1 LAYITRSI
9 PLASVRRT
17 AVGLVGAF
25 LILALAGC
33 GGDEGSEQAT
43 TGSQN
48 DNKITIYSGRSEE
61 LVQPLF
67 DQFSAETS
75 TEVEV
80 RYGNTAQLAAQLL
93 EEGEKSPA
101 DVFFAQDAGALGAVT
116 KAGMFAPLPSS
127 ATDLIPEQYRANN
140 DAWVGVTA
148 RSRVLA
154 YNPDLV
160 AKADLPSSVYELA
173 EPQWKGKVG
182 VAPTNASFQA
192 FVTAIRVQ
200 DGDDKAREFLAGLKA
215 NEPAIRDGNAPIL
228 EEINDGKIAV
238 GLINHYYV
246 GELAKEKG
254 VSPDSLKAQLY
265 FFPDGDPGALVNVAG
280 VGVLKNAADDP
291 DAQAFVDYL
300 LDQKAQT
307 YFAEQTYEYPVVKGV
322 AGPRG
327 VPALDEL
334 EGPKI
339 DLNDLD
345 SLEQTITLIKE
356 SGLTP

>member
-1 LAYITRSI
+1 MF
-9 PLASVRRT
+9 SVRRIT
-17 AVGLVGAF
+17 VGLVGA
-25 LILALAGC
+25 LLTLGLAGC
-33 GGDEGSEQAT
+33 GGGEESNQA
-43 TGSQN
+43 GSQS
-48 DNKITIYSGRSEE
+48 DNKITIYSGRSEV
-61 LVQPLF
+61 LVQPVF
-67 DQFSAETS
+67 DQFSKDTGI
-75 TEVEV
+75 EVEG

-101 DVFFAQDAGALGAVT
+101 EVFFAQDAGALGAVT
-116 KAGMFAPLPSS
+116 KAGMFAPLPS
-127 ATDLIPEQYRANN
+127 ATTELVPEQYRANN
-140 DAWVGVTA
+140 DAWIGVTA

-160 AKADLPSSVYELA
+160 AKDDLPDSVYELT
-173 EPQWKGKVG
+173 EPEWKGKIG
-182 VAPTNASFQA
+182 VAPTNASFQT

-200 DGDDKAREFLAGLKA
+200 DGEDKAREFLAGLKA

-254 VSPDSLKAQLY
+254 VSPDALNAKLY

-280 VGVLKNAADDP
+280 VGVLKNAANDP
-291 DAQAFVDYL
+291 EAQAFVDYL
-300 LDQKAQT
+300 LDQKAQS
-307 YFAEQTYEYPVVKGV
+307 YFAEQTHEYPVVEGV
-322 AGPRG
+322 AGPNG
-327 VPALDEL
+327 VPALDDL
-334 EGPKI
+334 DGPKI

>member
-1 LAYITRSI
+1 LS
-9 PLASVRRT
+9 SVRRT
-17 AVGLVGAF
+17 AVGLVGAL

-43 TGSQN
+43 TRSQS

-116 KAGMFAPLPSS
+116 KAELLAPLPSS
-127 ATDLIPEQYRANN
+127 ATELVPEQYRASN

-160 AKADLPSSVYELA
+160 PKDELPSSVYELA

-215 NEPAIRDGNAPIL
+215 NDPAIRDGNAPIL

-254 VSPDSLKAQLY
+254 VSPNSLTAKLY

-300 LDQKAQT
+300 LAQKAQT

-322 AGPRG
+322 AGPSG

>member
-1 LAYITRSI
+1 VF
-9 PLASVRRT
+9 SVRRI
-17 AVGLVGAF
+17 AVGLLGAS
-25 LILALAGC
+25 LALTLAGC
-33 GGDEGSEQAT
+33 GSETERAT
-43 TGSQN
+43 TGSQG
-48 DNKITIYSGRSEE
+48 DNKITVYSGRSEE

-67 DQFSAETS
+67 DQFSEETGI
-75 TEVEV
+75 EIEG

-116 KAGMFAPLPSS
+116 KAGMLAPLPSS
-127 ATDLIPEQYRANN
+127 AIQAVPEPYRASN
-140 DAWVGVTA
+140 DAWVGVSA

-160 AKADLPSSVYELA
+160 AKDDLPTSVFELT
-173 EPQWKGKVG
+173 EPQWKDKIG

-200 DGDDKAREFLAGLKA
+200 YGEDKAREFLAGLKA
-215 NEPAIRDGNAPIL
+215 NNPAIRDGNAPIL
-228 EEINDGKIAV
+228 EEINNGKIAV
-238 GLINHYYV
+238 GLINHYYL
-246 GELAKEKG
+246 GELAKEQG
-254 VSPDSLKAQLY
+254 VSPDSLNAKLY
-265 FFPDGDPGALVNVAG
+265 FFPNGDPGALVNVAG
-280 VGVLKNAADDP
+280 VGVLKNAADDA

-300 LDQKAQT
+300 LDQKAQS
-307 YFAEQTYEYPVVKGV
+307 YFAEQTNEYPVVDGV
-322 AGPRG
+322 SGPSG
-327 VPALDEL
+327 VPALDQL
-334 EGPKI
+334 AGPKI

>member
-1 LAYITRSI
+1 VF
-9 PLASVRRT
+9 SVRRT
-17 AVGLVGAF
+17 AVGFVGVL
-25 LILALAGC
+25 LILGLAGC
-33 GGDEGSEQAT
+33 GGGEESEQAT
-43 TGSQN
+43 AGSQS
-48 DNKITIYSGRSEE
+48 DQKITVYSGRSED

-67 DQFSAETS
+67 DQFSKETGI
-75 TEVEV
+75 EVEG

-127 ATDLIPEQYRANN
+127 ATELVPEQYRASN
-140 DAWVGVTA
+140 DAWIGVTA

-160 AKADLPSSVYELA
+160 AKADLPTSVHELT
-173 EPQWKGKVG
+173 EPEWKGKIG

-254 VSPDSLKAQLY
+254 VSPDSLNAKLY
-265 FFPDGDPGALVNVAG
+265 FFPNGDPGALVNVAG

-300 LDQKAQT
+300 LDQEAQS
-307 YFAEQTYEYPVVKGV
+307 YFAEQTYEYPVVDGV
-322 AGPRG
+322 AGPSG

-334 EGPKI
+334 DGPKI

>member
-1 LAYITRSI
+1 LF
-9 PLASVRRT
+9 SVRRI
-17 AVGLVGAF
+17 AVGLVGV
-25 LILALAGC
+25 LLTLGLASC
-33 GGDEGSEQAT
+33 GSDEESSQST
-43 TGSQN
+43 TGSQS
-48 DNKITIYSGRSEE
+48 DQKITVYSGRSEE
-61 LVQPLF
+61 LVQPVL
-67 DQFSAETS
+67 DQFSKDTGI
-75 TEVEV
+75 EVEG

-101 DVFFAQDAGALGAVT
+101 EVFFAQDAGALGAVT

-127 ATDLIPEQYRANN
+127 TTQLVPEQYRANN
-140 DAWVGVTA
+140 DAWIGVTA

-160 AKADLPSSVYELA
+160 AKDDLPDSVYELT
-173 EPQWKGKVG
+173 EPEWKGKIG

-254 VSPDSLKAQLY
+254 VSPDALNAKLY

-280 VGVLKNAADDP
+280 VGVLKNAANDP
-291 DAQAFVDYL
+291 EAQAFVDYL
-300 LDQKAQT
+300 LDQKSQS
-307 YFAEQTYEYPVVKGV
+307 YFAEQTYEYPVVQGV
-322 AGPRG
+322 AGPSG

-334 EGPKI
+334 DGPEI